1 MWRKFRNKCDVLLC
15 DVMIFRCIIKYDAKH
30 LKVNK
35 DTKLSKILFKGFM
48 FGSKTIYDKPC
59 AKTKNKFFYKDEKKG
74 KKN

>member
-1 MWRKFRNKCDVLLC
+1 M
-15 DVMIFRCIIKYDAKH
+15 CIIKYDAKH